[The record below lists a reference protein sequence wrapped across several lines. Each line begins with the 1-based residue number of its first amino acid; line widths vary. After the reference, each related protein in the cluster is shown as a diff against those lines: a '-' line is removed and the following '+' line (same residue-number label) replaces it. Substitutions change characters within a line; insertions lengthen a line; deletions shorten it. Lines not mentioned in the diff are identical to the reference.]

1 MKGRHRESWSDRSRE
16 TPKIHKTT
24 DKHSEREREREKN
37 EKDKDRVDRDIVHK
51 WNEHIKQL
59 TMRKSFS

>member
-1 MKGRHRESWSDRSRE
+1 MTEAE
-16 TPKIHKTT
+16 
-24 DKHSEREREREKN
+24 KHLKYIKPLTNIQREREREKN